1 MSNELMAPEGNE
13 VENNENGAAGEE
25 VKFPD
30 GTSRSFG
37 KRAKSLKA
45 VDTENRTVTF
55 YVKNGQMIVVELD
68 KISEANQ
75 LRLALHGI
83 SQKVGD
89 DAAGIDEPDDVAV
102 ALESMRDRLYGGEWS
117 AERTKGEFSGVSDLV
132 KAIVEVT
139 GKAVESV
146 REGVKKMSAQEK
158 AAVKA
163 NTRVKAVLDRL
174 EAERLAKKGAVDS
187 DALLAQF

>member
-13 VENNENGAAGEE
+13 VENTENGAGGEE
-25 VKFPD
+25 VKFLD

-55 YVKNGQMIVVELD
+55 YVKNGQMVVVELD
-68 KISEANQ
+68 KIPQPNQ

-139 GKAVESV
+139 GKAVENV